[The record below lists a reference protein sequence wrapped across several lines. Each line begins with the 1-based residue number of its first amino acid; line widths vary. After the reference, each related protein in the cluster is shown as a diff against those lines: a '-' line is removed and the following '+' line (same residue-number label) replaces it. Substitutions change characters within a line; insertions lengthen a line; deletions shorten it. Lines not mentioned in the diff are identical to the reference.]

1 MFQLKH
7 LSLRQQLT
15 SIGLFSGALVAL
27 VIVLLIGIM
36 QYNYS
41 HTDAENQLQTLAKL
55 MASQSTASLA
65 FHDAEAAQESLD
77 SLHAKPEIVLARIY
91 DNNDLL
97 LAEYIKSSFAEHSN
111 IPLMPMS
118 LQKKQVT
125 GLENELYYVEEII
138 LEGKLLG
145 HVLLLNDL
153 SLLRQR
159 LWEQA
164 IFAPFII
171 LLGTLLAFLL
181 SARLQRLISQPLS
194 EMTKVMQQVA
204 EIKNYHIRIPGE
216 RNDEI
221 GALIR
226 GFNMMLENVEMRDQ
240 ALAKHRDTLEDQITL
255 RTQELLLAKERAEA
269 ASKAKSEFLATMS
282 HEIRTPMNGVL
293 GMTELLLNSKL
304 DKRQQRFTETVYQS
318 GKNLLAIINDIL
330 DFSKIEAGKMQLES
344 IEFNLRD
351 LLEELGVLYAETAYR
366 KNLELVLS
374 IPPYFPR
381 IYQGDP
387 VRIRQVLSNLLGNAL
402 KFTEQGQV
410 LLRVT
415 ELEGGLLQF
424 AVEDTGIGIK
434 EDRQRDIFSSFSQAD
449 SSTTRKYGGTG
460 LGLAIARQLVDMMGG
475 ELSVTSDL
483 NKGSRFVFTLALKQ
497 LEDADSAVPVG
508 LSALQNK
515 RLLVVDDN
523 QTNRLLFK
531 EQLAAVNI
539 SCDLADGGQQALQ
552 LIQQAETKKQPYDL
566 LILDMNM
573 PKMNGLE
580 LASTIR
586 KNPLWQHPLMVM
598 LSSIEAQPE
607 LIKENNIASFL
618 NKPVLQKELYQ
629 CLAGVFHSGSVVDE
643 PAIEALPDFYFAYPY
658 RVLLA
663 EDNKVNQEVAMIMLE
678 SFGLQVDIAENGL
691 AALAAA
697 KRQTFDLIL
706 MDMQM
711 PEMDG
716 LEATRKIRAME
727 LMEGISP
734 EVVIVALTANAM
746 EGDMESCL
754 EAGMN
759 GYLSKPFSITQLH
772 ESLTPW
778 LHVPREAKPM
788 AKEKMSDS
796 TSLTTINN
804 EVQEASVDATA
815 LAKIAALRPDQ
826 AESLVARVSHLFLE
840 TLEDSLTGLASHPQ
854 QTENLRQ
861 LAHALKSS
869 SANVG
874 AYPLADL
881 CRQLEQAARDEMLSL
896 IPDLITKI
904 ELESAAV
911 RSYFDAKTK
920 FNHPVLSEVL

>member
-41 HTDAENQLQTLAKL
+41 HTDAENQLQALAKL

-65 FHDAEAAQESLD
+65 FHDGEAAQESLD
-77 SLHAKPEIVLARIY
+77 SLQAKPEIVLARIY
-91 DNNDLL
+91 DNESLL
-97 LAEYIKSSFAEHSN
+97 LAEYIKTSFAEHSD
-111 IPLMPMS
+111 IPLIPMN
-118 LQKKQVT
+118 LQENKVT
-125 GLENELYYVEEII
+125 GLENVLYYVEEIK
-138 LEGKLLG
+138 LEGKVLG
-145 HVLLLNDL
+145 HVLLVNDL
-153 SLLRQR
+153 SLLRER

-164 IFAPFII
+164 SFAPFII
-171 LLGTLLAFLL
+171 FLGTLLAFLL
-181 SARLQRLISQPLS
+181 SARLQRLISEPLS

-240 ALAKHRDTLEDQITL
+240 ALAKHRDTLEDKITL
-255 RTQELLLAKERAEA
+255 RTQELFLAKERAEA

-351 LLEELGVLYAETAYR
+351 LIEELGVLYAETAYS
-366 KNLELVLS
+366 KSLELVLS

-387 VRIRQVLSNLLGNAL
+387 VRIRQVLSNLLSNAL

-415 ELEGGLLQF
+415 ELEDGLLEF

-434 EDRQRDIFSSFSQAD
+434 GDRQRDIFSSFSQAD

-460 LGLAIARQLVDMMGG
+460 LGLAIARQLVEMMGG
-475 ELSVTSDL
+475 ELSVISDL
-483 NKGSRFVFTLALKQ
+483 SKGSRFVFTLVLKQ

-523 QTNRLLFK
+523 HTNRLLFK

-552 LIQQAETKKQPYDL
+552 LMQQAEIKKQPYDL

-573 PKMNGLE
+573 PEMNGLE

-586 KNPLWQHPLMVM
+586 ENPLWQHPLMVM
-598 LSSIEAQPE
+598 LSSIEAEPE
-607 LIKENNIASFL
+607 LIKENNITSFL

-629 CLAGVFHSGSVVDE
+629 CLANVFHSDNVVDE

-691 AALAAA
+691 AALAAS
-697 KRQTFDLIL
+697 KRQTYDLIL

-716 LEATRKIRAME
+716 LEATRKIRSME
-727 LMEGISP
+727 RMEDISP

-746 EGDMESCL
+746 EGDMESCM
-754 EAGMN
+754 ESGMN
-759 GYLSKPFSITQLH
+759 GYLSKPFSITQLY

-788 AKEKMSDS
+788 AKEKKSDS
-796 TSLTTINN
+796 TRLTTIDN
-804 EVQEASVDATA
+804 EAPVDATA

-881 CRQLEQAARDEMLSL
+881 CRQLERAARDEMLSS
-896 IPDLITKI
+896 IPELITEI

-911 RSYFDAKTK
+911 RAYFHAKK
-920 FNHPVLSEVL
+920 EFNHPVLSEVL